1 MKEFY
6 PNDCELDHPGGPDV
20 DPLRA
25 PYFQVLRHTWN
36 KDGIVRIPAVYAG
49 PQLARLSSL
58 LTNSA
63 ESGATASRAGTCGL
77 LGSSSSVRALALS
90 DPALSLARELIG
102 GAARPVKAALF
113 DKVAAA
119 NWTLPWHQ
127 DLTVALRPVAE
138 VPWSSSWPG
147 FSRWSVKSGVTHA
160 EAPLG
165 LLERM
170 VALRLHLDDCDARN
184 GPLLVV
190 PGSHRRGKLD
200 AAARRDLPG
209 ELGVRLCEAKTG
221 DVVAMHPLLLHRS
234 EPAEDPSHRRVIH
247 LEYAAAPLPEGLTWC
262 YDPLAQVRGRPP
274 GTSRLP
280 A

>member
-6 PNDCELDHPGGPDV
+6 PNDCELDHRYGPGV
-20 DPLRA
+20 DTLRA
-25 PYFQVLRHTWN
+25 ISSQALRRTWN
-36 KDGIVRIPAVYAG
+36 KDGIVRIPAVFAG
-49 PQLARLSSL
+49 SQLARLRSS

-63 ESGATASRAGTCGL
+63 EFGATGSRAGTREL
-77 LGSSSSVRALALS
+77 LGSSSAVRALALS
-90 DPALSLARELIG
+90 DPVLSLARELIG
-102 GAARPVKAALF
+102 AAARPVKAALF

-138 VPWSSSWPG
+138 ATGSSSWPD

-170 VALRLHLDDCDARN
+170 FALRLHLDDCGARN

-200 AAARRDLPG
+200 AAARRSLPG
-209 ELGVRLCEAKTG
+209 ELGLRLCEAKTG
-221 DVVAMHPLLLHRS
+221 DVLAMHPLLLHRS

-247 LEYAAAPLPEGLTWC
+247 LEYAAAPLPEGLTW
-262 YDPLAQVRGRPP
+262 YHDPMAQVGGRPP
-274 GTSRLP
+274 DTSRLP
-280 A
+280 G